1 MAWIRHPIFHSE
13 VEHSKRGKLRLYR
26 ISLLVAFCFVR
37 LNFSLSAQ
45 ESIRPSIAGET
56 VERLQKPWID
66 RSNYDLMLGPVLV
79 DFSSSLQLEFNDNIS
94 FSEHNRQSDFI
105 FRPFLNA
112 NVLWQLSSLNS
123 LRLDLG
129 LGYNKYF
136 DHSEFDTSGLLIA
149 PRSQLA
155 FDVYVGDFRINLF
168 DQFSIEQNPV
178 DQINLSR
185 IAKFQR
191 FENSAGLSVTWD
203 LNQLILVGGYA
214 HYLFKAIES
223 QFDFMNRNEEQFFLS
238 AAFKVSDMLTMGIRG
253 TGGLVNWDHSFQSD
267 GSVYSV
273 GPFAQAH
280 LTRYMDLSL
289 EGGYQGAQF
298 DINQNNR
305 DNSQLANFLN
315 SYYSSL
321 PSSVPQGNRDMSNL
335 SSYYV
340 RLTLS
345 NRMNRYWVQTL
356 LIGHE
361 ADVGLTTN
369 YTEAT
374 FVRYRANWRVNSRL
388 NCDLHA
394 SYEHGVDSPGFFQS
408 ENVDWYGVGV
418 NFDYRLGRRA
428 IMSLGYDY
436 VKRDSDLVDRSYYQ
450 NRVVWT
456 LRYEF

>member
-1 MAWIRHPIFHSE
+1 MAWIRQPIFHPQI
-13 VEHSKRGKLRLYR
+13 EHSRRGKLRWFR
-26 ISLLVAFCFVR
+26 ISLPAAFCFV
-37 LNFSLSAQ
+37 LLTFSLSGQ
-45 ESIRPSIAGET
+45 ESIRPSLAGDT
-56 VERLQKPWID
+56 VERLQKPSID

-79 DFSSSLQLEFNDNIS
+79 DFTSSLQLEFNDNIS
-94 FSEHNRQSDFI
+94 LSEHHRESDFI

-123 LRLDLG
+123 LQLDLG
-129 LGYNKYF
+129 IGYNKYF

-155 FDVYVGDFRINLF
+155 FNIYVGDFRINLF

-203 LNQLILVGGYA
+203 LNQLVIVGGYV
-214 HYLFKAIES
+214 HYLFKAIDS
-223 QFDFMNRNEEQFFLS
+223 QFDFMDRNEEQFFLS
-238 AAFKVSDMLTMGIRG
+238 AAFKVSDMLTIGIRG
-253 TGGLVNWDHSFQSD
+253 TGGLLNWDHSFQSD

-273 GPFAQAH
+273 GPFAEAH
-280 LTRYMDLSL
+280 LTRYLDFSL

-298 DINQNNR
+298 DFNPNNR
-305 DNSQLANFLN
+305 DNSQLANFLSN
-315 SYYSSL
+315 YYSSL
-321 PSSVPQGNRDMSNL
+321 PSSVPQGNRDTSNL

-356 LIGHE
+356 SVGHE
-361 ADVGLTTN
+361 ADIGLTTN
-369 YTEAT
+369 YTEVA

-388 NCDLHA
+388 NCELHG

-408 ENVDWYGVGV
+408 ENVDWYSAGF
-418 NFDYRLGRRA
+418 NFDYRLGRHA
-428 IMSLGYDY
+428 SMSIGYDY
-436 VKRDSDLVDRSYYQ
+436 VKRDSDLAERSYYQ
-450 NRVVWT
+450 NRVLWT
-456 LRYEF
+456 IRYEF